1 MIRRLV
7 ARANRA
13 DVLDLV
19 KDESEVVPGVRL
31 VPAPG
36 HTVGHCAV
44 LFESG
49 VDRAVFLADALLDE
63 FQLVHPDWVSAVG
76 MLPEETVRTRT
87 WLLNEAARDG
97 SIVVAYHL
105 ADVGLV
111 ERSRG
116 VTASAERRPAVR
128 NSPGVRPCRSNS
140 SGLGEF
146 H

>member
-1 MIRRLV
+1 MIWRLV

-105 ADVGLV
+105 ADIGLV
-111 ERSRG
+111 ERSQGRYRI
-116 VTASAERRPAVR
+116 S
-128 NSPGVRPCRSNS
+128 
-140 SGLGEF
+140 
-146 H
+146 